1 MESQELLGLFSFE
14 EEHQLPAATLNY
26 FPFCLSF
33 SFLSNY
39 PPVSHLDVVADD
51 TGNGSGVK

>member
-26 FPFCLSF
+26 FPFCLPF
-33 SFLSNY
+33 SFLSNRKS
-39 PPVSHLDVVADD
+39 PFLTLMWWLMTLEMVQV
-51 TGNGSGVK
+51 